1 MLVRSE
7 NQITSYQIFHKCDW
21 RVYLLN
27 SQKLGLVTAGGDA
40 PGMNA
45 AIRSVV
51 RAAVFNE
58 LEVVGIERG
67 YLGLLKKEYRLL
79 DSRDVSGIVHLGGTI
94 LKTKRS
100 DKIKTP
106 EGINKAVEHL
116 KEANFDGLIVIGGDG
131 SFHGAKTLHEK
142 SGIPMIGIPATIDN
156 DIMGIDETIGFDTAI
171 NTALGEIDKIR
182 DTATSHERLF
192 VVEVMGRHSGFIA
205 LHVGVGAGAEM
216 ILVPEVE
223 YTLDLVFQRLEKARK
238 IGKTSSIIVMAEG
251 AGDSHA
257 FVEQLR
263 ELALYETRL
272 SILGYAQRG
281 GAPSAR
287 SRLLA
292 GLYGVSAVEYFLEG
306 KKKNF
311 VGLKN
316 GNIVAPNLD
325 VITQGPK
332 QLDPQLLKTAEI
344 ISR

>member
-1 MLVRSE
+1 M
-7 NQITSYQIFHKCDW
+7 N
-21 RVYLLN
+21 LLGP
-27 SQKLGLVTAGGDA
+27 QKLGLVTAGGDA

-51 RAAVFNE
+51 RTAVFSD

-67 YLGLLKKEYRLL
+67 YSGLLKKEYRSLN
-79 DSRDVSGIVHLGGTI
+79 SRDVSGIIHIGGTI

-100 DKIKTP
+100 KKIKTP
-106 EGINKAVEHL
+106 DGIKKAVENL

-131 SFHGAKTLHEK
+131 SFHGAKILQEN
-142 SGIPMIGIPATIDN
+142 SGIPIIGIPATIDN
-156 DIMGIDETIGFDTAI
+156 DIPGTDETIGFDTAV

-216 ILVPEVE
+216 IRVPEVDF
-223 YTLDLVFQRLEKARK
+223 TLDMVSKRLERARK

-251 AGDSHA
+251 AGDCHA
-257 FVEQLR
+257 FVKQLN
-263 ELALYETRL
+263 ELALYDTRL

-281 GAPSAR
+281 GTPSAR

-292 GLYGVSAVEYFLEG
+292 GLFGVSAVEHFLDG

-316 GNIVAPNLD
+316 GNIVVPNLD
-325 VITQGPK
+325 VITKGPK
-332 QLDPQLLKTAEI
+332 QLDPQLLRAAEI

>member
-1 MLVRSE
+1 MSP
-7 NQITSYQIFHKCDW
+7 
-21 RVYLLN
+21 
-27 SQKLGLVTAGGDA
+27 QKLGLVTAGGDA

-51 RAAVFNE
+51 RTAVFNE

-67 YLGLLKKEYRLL
+67 YLGLLKKEYRSLN
-79 DSRDVSGIVHLGGTI
+79 SRDVGGIIHLGGTI

-100 DKIKTP
+100 TKIKTP
-106 EGINKAVEHL
+106 EGIKKAVENL

-131 SFHGAKTLHEK
+131 SFHGAKILQEN
-142 SGIPMIGIPATIDN
+142 SGIPIIGIPATIDN
-156 DIMGIDETIGFDTAI
+156 DIPGTDETIGFDTAV

-192 VVEVMGRHSGFIA
+192 VVEVMGRQSGFIA
-205 LHVGVGAGAEM
+205 LHVGIGAGAEM

-223 YTLDLVFQRLEKARK
+223 YTMDLVSERLEQARQS
-238 IGKTSSIIVMAEG
+238 GKTSSIIVMAEG
-251 AGDSHA
+251 AGESHA

-292 GLYGVSAVEYFLEG
+292 GLFGVSAVDYFLEG

-316 GNIVAPNLD
+316 GNVVAPNLD
-325 VITQGPK
+325 MITQGPK
-332 QLDPQLLKTAEI
+332 QLDPQLLRTAKI